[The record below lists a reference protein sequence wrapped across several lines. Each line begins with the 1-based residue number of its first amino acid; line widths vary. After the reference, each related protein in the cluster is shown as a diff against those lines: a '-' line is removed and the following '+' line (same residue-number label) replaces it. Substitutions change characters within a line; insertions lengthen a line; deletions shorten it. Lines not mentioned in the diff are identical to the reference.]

1 MDITLSPI
9 EVRVLG
15 SLVEKELTTPEYYP
29 LSLNALVLACNQKSN
44 RDPVMS
50 LSNEDVNAAL
60 ETLRGK
66 NLAWQ
71 FSAAG
76 GRVPKY
82 EHNLPAKLMAAI
94 HSGDAVSG
102 NETGDAPPDS
112 LVHGRTVATNLVRRE
127 LSVLTALMLRGPLT
141 PGELRSVTGRMYS
154 FKDPAE
160 LDETVQKLMSAQT
173 GPLIAKLP
181 KQPGRKEQRYT
192 HLFSGDTAA
201 QAAPPDA
208 PATGAQAAAPAL
220 PLSDRLSLLE
230 QKVSMLA
237 DEIVA
242 LKQAVVEIKKP
253 QAS

>member
-1 MDITLSPI
+1 MDIVLSPI

-29 LSLNALVLACNQKSN
+29 LTLNALVLACNQKSN

-50 LSNEDVNAAL
+50 LCNEDVSAAL
-60 ETLRGK
+60 ELLRGK

-71 FSAAG
+71 MSVAG
-76 GRVPKY
+76 ARVPKY
-82 EHNLPAKLMAAI
+82 EHNLPAKLMAAF
-94 HSGDAVSG
+94 HPGDSASG

-112 LVHGRTVATNLVRRE
+112 LVHGRTVATTLVRRE
-127 LSVLTALMLRGPLT
+127 LAVLTALMLRGPLT
-141 PGELRSVTGRMYS
+141 PGELRGVTGRMYP

-160 LDETVQKLMSAQT
+160 LEETVQKLMSSEF

-181 KQPGRKEQRYT
+181 KQPGRKEQRYA
-192 HLFSGDTAA
+192 HLFSGDVAA
-201 QAAPPDA
+201 QSAPADA
-208 PATGAQAAAPAL
+208 PGAGAQTAAPAL

-230 QKVSMLA
+230 QKVALLA

-242 LKQAVVEIKKP
+242 IKQAVVEIKKP
-253 QAS
+253 LV